1 MTEED
6 GNLNHCGQCPPR
18 KRHLSGDLKGKKK
31 LVSPGLRGHVFQ
43 AKEEPFQRLR
53 PKGALPREV
62 LGGRGCQ
69 AEAAG
74 FQMLGSGNELENE
87 CGLSAKIAP
96 KGENGAGE
104 LGRFKTV

>member
-1 MTEED
+1 MTEEE

-31 LVSPGLRGHVFQ
+31 LVPPGLRGHVFP

-53 PKGALPREV
+53 PKGALPREG

-69 AEAAG
+69 AEGTG
-74 FQMLGSGNELENE
+74 FQMLGSGNELDSE
-87 CGLSAKIAP
+87 CGFSANIAP

-104 LGRFKTV
+104 VGRGKTA